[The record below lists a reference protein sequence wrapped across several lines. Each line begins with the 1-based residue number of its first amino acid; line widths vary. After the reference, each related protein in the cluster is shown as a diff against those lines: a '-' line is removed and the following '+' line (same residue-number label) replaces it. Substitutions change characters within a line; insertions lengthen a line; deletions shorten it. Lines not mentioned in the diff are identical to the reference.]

1 MIASA
6 TKTLHPIRVYSTT
19 VIPIRRKGKFTEE
32 VILANLVYMISKS
45 FATRL
50 VIVPVSVEFRM
61 YVVSFDILA

>member
-19 VIPIRRKGKFTEE
+19 VIPIRRKGKLTEE
-32 VILANLVYMISKS
+32 VMLASLVYIISKS

>member
-6 TKTLHPIRVYSTT
+6 TKTLHPIRVYSIT

-50 VIVPVSVEFRM
+50 VIVPVSVEFRT
-61 YVVSFDILA
+61 

>member
-1 MIASA
+1 MLAS
-6 TKTLHPIRVYSTT
+6 
-19 VIPIRRKGKFTEE
+19 
-32 VILANLVYMISKS
+32 LVYIISKS

>member
-6 TKTLHPIRVYSTT
+6 TKTLHPIRVYSIT